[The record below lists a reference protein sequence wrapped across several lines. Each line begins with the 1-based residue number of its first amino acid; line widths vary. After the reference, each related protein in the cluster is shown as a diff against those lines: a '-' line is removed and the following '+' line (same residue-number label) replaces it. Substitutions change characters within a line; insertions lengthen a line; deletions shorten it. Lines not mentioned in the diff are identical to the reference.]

1 MIKTAFIIFVAAL
14 TLSATGA
21 GKIRIVA
28 TADLHGRLTE
38 FAKLAAVMRNYP
50 DAFKVDAGDLTQGDP
65 VCDLFPHDVMPEIL
79 NNLNYDIFVPGNHD
93 FEWGIKNTQ
102 LFAKK
107 FCGKI
112 LIGQCV
118 DAAFPFSRW
127 ILLEKGG
134 RRCAFIGLTEDKL
147 ISENRL
153 LPGYSFR
160 TDTLTVLREILKEIR
175 AVKPYPDAVV
185 LVWHSSFY
193 TKFGALGQILRDFP
207 EIDVMICAHSHRE
220 NPGMRASSALA
231 VQPGA
236 SGSSAALIEIEFD
249 SRGRKRATSRLLRPA
264 KEGDREVT
272 AVWKKSAKAAEEKLS
287 EKLYEISSADEFK
300 KLCAAKIM
308 EKCSAGA
315 VLLENRELK
324 KRGIITA
331 EDIMKAMPYSNRICL
346 VETDAAALKTMN
358 ENKNRRYI
366 LFPSGRQES
375 KIILAVNDYLLRS
388 SPDLQKYKNSAV
400 PTPFYEREI
409 ILDMEKK
416 DE

>member
-1 MIKTAFIIFVAAL
+1 
-14 TLSATGA
+14 
-21 GKIRIVA
+21 
-28 TADLHGRLTE
+28 
-38 FAKLAAVMRNYP
+38 MRNYP

-118 DAAFPFSRW
+118 KADFPFARW
-127 ILLEKGG
+127 SLLERNG
-134 RRCAFIGLTEDKL
+134 RRCAFIGLTEDNL
-147 ISENRL
+147 ISDGRFFK
-153 LPGYSFR
+153 GCTFR
-160 TDTLTVLREILKEIR
+160 ADTLTVLREILKEIR

-236 SGSSAALIEIEFD
+236 YGSSAALIEIEFD

-287 EKLYEISSADEFK
+287 EKVCELSSAAEFK
-300 KLCAAKIM
+300 KFCASKIK
-308 EKCSAGA
+308 EKCSADA
-315 VLLENRELK
+315 VLLDIREPHK
-324 KRGIITA
+324 YGMITVR
-331 EDIMKAMPYSNRICL
+331 DIMKAMPYSNRICL
-346 VETDAAALKTMN
+346 VETDAAALKAMAEKRSGGRT
-358 ENKNRRYI
+358 KRYI
-366 LFPSGRQES
+366 LFPDNKEER
-375 KIILAVNDYLLRS
+375 KIILAVNDYILRS